1 MKVCKERLRPLLSF
15 WYEHA
20 AQESSKNGGCAIE
33 VIHVSNWKAVRKA
46 RKPKRY
52 RSIEIGAV
60 YSIPLEIRE
69 GMWTRDQTLAMYCTW
84 IKTQPERL
92 DLIRRLP
99 EDAVLACVRKPPACH
114 GDVLMEIWYE
124 LHEVST

>member
-1 MKVCKERLRPLLSF
+1 M
-15 WYEHA
+15 
-20 AQESSKNGGCAIE
+20 NGGCAIE

-69 GMWTRDQTLAMYCTW
+69 GMWTRDQTLAMYRTW

-92 DLIRRLP
+92 ELIRRLP
-99 EDAVLACVRKPPACH
+99 SDAVLACVCKPRACH
-114 GDVLMEIWYE
+114 GDVLMQIWQE
-124 LHEVST
+124 LHEVSV